1 MAMTI
6 DEQNR
11 ERERERDVKE
21 CQQKEEYSKAVKSK
35 DNSYST

>member
-11 ERERERDVKE
+11 ERERERERCKRMPT
-21 CQQKEEYSKAVKSK
+21 KRRIL
-35 DNSYST
+35 